1 MKNLIITII
10 GTILFFGFYI
20 LVDYLFG
27 GDIDWKTAIIFSIIF
42 AIFEAF
48 CQSQRNKKSDK

>member
-1 MKNLIITII
+1 MKNFIITMI

-27 GDIDWKTAIIFSIIF
+27 GEIDWKTAIIASIIF

-48 CQSQRNKKSDK
+48 CQIYRDKHQEK